1 MQAIKR
7 FPKCEDVYKDIVK
20 KLVPKLADRDDF
32 EAEYQ
37 YKLPCS
43 SCREETAIGLFYRI
57 LNQEDWYAASETMEC
72 SVCRDREAFNV
83 NQSKSLEELRAS
95 ISERLTNEYFLL
107 PEDLMDAGF
116 KNFEK
121 TNDVSSKAKEEAMSY
136 TKMFLAGDQYNLLI
150 MGNPGTGK
158 SHLCTAIA
166 RTIKETGCSV
176 GFLTTGKLLSIIK
189 TAYSKGAAKSEEDIL
204 RDIKKIDLL
213 VLDDVGSEAI
223 GGNDNWRKG
232 MIFEIVE
239 CRSGKPTIYTTNLTD
254 TVLPVAVG
262 DRVFSRL
269 YKNTKFIDLFI
280 ENYDYRKKLQI
291 H

>member
-116 KNFEK
+116 KISRK
-121 TNDVSSKAKEEAMSY
+121 LT
-136 TKMFLAGDQYNLLI
+136 MFLRKL
-150 MGNPGTGK
+150 K
-158 SHLCTAIA
+158 RKLCHIQ
-166 RTIKETGCSV
+166 KC
-176 GFLTTGKLLSIIK
+176 F
-189 TAYSKGAAKSEEDIL
+189 
-204 RDIKKIDLL
+204 
-213 VLDDVGSEAI
+213 
-223 GGNDNWRKG
+223 
-232 MIFEIVE
+232 
-239 CRSGKPTIYTTNLTD
+239 
-254 TVLPVAVG
+254 
-262 DRVFSRL
+262 
-269 YKNTKFIDLFI
+269 
-280 ENYDYRKKLQI
+280 
-291 H
+291 